1 MEKDGNLEKFWEEN
15 LFQKVPVQAG
25 ETAAGLSGKTA
36 RGTATSQDMA
46 KTLIKVQ
53 QKLQKK
59 KTPLHP
65 KGRKAQLLARA
76 SLREDRVNQKKLVH
90 TMRKSE
96 ENQIVDFFQ
105 EFINLEEQL
114 EKESFLLEDMKT
126 LIQAFIDRDNEEL
139 EQLRKAR
146 RSDRPPS
153 KKQDL
158 LEFRIKHE
166 KHMFET
172 GWKVPDLRT
181 AVNVAKL
188 REWKGGHGGLT
199 SISFCLV
206 KKEGT
211 PEDTAAV
218 SVDTEMS

>member
-1 MEKDGNLEKFWEEN
+1 
-15 LFQKVPVQAG
+15 
-25 ETAAGLSGKTA
+25 
-36 RGTATSQDMA
+36 MA

-105 EFINLEEQL
+105 EFINLEEQA
-114 EKESFLLEDMKT
+114 EKEAFELDDMKT
-126 LIQAFIDRDNEEL
+126 LIQTFIKRDSEEL
-139 EQLRKAR
+139 EQLKKAR

-166 KHMFET
+166 QHMFET

-199 SISFCLV
+199 SIAFCIV
-206 KKEGT
+206 KKNGT
-211 PEDTAAV
+211 PEDSANGDA
-218 SVDTEMS
+218 EMS

>member
-1 MEKDGNLEKFWEEN
+1 MHRENGEEGCVCVVDIR
-15 LFQKVPVQAG
+15 LRSRRTPVH
-25 ETAAGLSGKTA
+25 
-36 RGTATSQDMA
+36 TSHIMA

-105 EFINLEEQL
+105 EFINLEEQA
-114 EKESFLLEDMKT
+114 EKEALELDDMKT
-126 LIQAFIDRDNEEL
+126 LIQTFIKRDSEEL
-139 EQLRKAR
+139 EQLKKAR

-153 KKQDL
+153 KKQDV

-166 KHMFET
+166 QHMFET

-199 SISFCLV
+199 SIAFCIV
-206 KKEGT
+206 KKNGT
-211 PEDTAAV
+211 PEDSANGDA
-218 SVDTEMS
+218 EMS